1 MVHDAGGDILEG
13 MPPGQVKAARSM
25 LQDLHVTI
33 VTNAMVRHCT
43 KLPCVLLTSGMLTT
57 LGADS
62 TCVTAQVDAVPSLEP
77 VIIRICSNHCH
88 FAEFHAC

>member
-1 MVHDAGGDILEG
+1 MHGAGGDILEG

-25 LQDLHVTI
+25 LQDLRVNI

-43 KLPCVLLTSGMLTT
+43 ELPCVLVTSGMLTA

-62 TCVTAQVDAVPSLEP
+62 MCATAQFDAVPSLGP
-77 VIIRICSNHCH
+77 VVNRICSNHCH
-88 FAEFHAC
+88 FGKCHAC